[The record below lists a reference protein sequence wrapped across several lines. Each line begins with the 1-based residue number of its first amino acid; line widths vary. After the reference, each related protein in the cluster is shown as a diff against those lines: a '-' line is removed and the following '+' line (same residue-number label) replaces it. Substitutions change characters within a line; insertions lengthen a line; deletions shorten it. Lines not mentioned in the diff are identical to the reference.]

1 MKRLFLTIL
10 FFSFS
15 FIQAQSNSVV
25 FELNDGYK
33 KFDIKNCLTN
43 KTEYSQVQLS
53 IVKGELSDIKS
64 FKLLITLSD
73 TIKYAFNSYNELS
86 NTDPLSWLQGNK
98 AFKNYKKINF
108 DIKLT
113 LKNGVKEEQNFT
125 VCLKDQI
132 KEDRKKALI
141 AKKKA
146 EESKKTRSVTKTKKT
161 SSKKDYIEIPVSF
174 ATDRNDTKNAD
185 LNERFGTKRAEL
197 QYGRT
202 IVSIP
207 YTHKL
212 GEIERPSYWRL
223 EFSEDASKHVMI
235 QSIKKQD
242 KETYFNQMAERIAK
256 NGKSTF
262 LFVHGYNV
270 SFADAARRA
279 AQITF
284 DLRFGGEPVFYS
296 WPSQGATTLYTV
308 DEANIE
314 WAKHNMKN
322 FLKDYLTRS
331 KADDIYLVAHSM
343 GNRGLTKALIELM
356 NENPELKDK
365 ITEVILAAPDID
377 ADVFRRDIA
386 PKMVKKIAKPITLY
400 VSADDL
406 ALIAS
411 RKVHGNPRAGDAG
424 KGLVIVKGIETIDA
438 SGVDTS
444 FLSHS
449 YFATTST
456 IIADILDLIKSGK
469 RATDRETLEKVSQ
482 ENVTYWK
489 VKQGKN

>member
-15 FIQAQSNSVV
+15 FIQAQTNSVV
-25 FELNDGYK
+25 FELNDGYS
-33 KFDIKNCLTN
+33 KFDSNNCLTN
-43 KTEYSQVQLS
+43 KTDYSKVQLS
-53 IVKGELSDIKS
+53 ITNGDVSDIVS
-64 FKLLITLSD
+64 FKLVISLSKE
-73 TIKYAFNSYNELS
+73 IKYTFNSFDELR
-86 NTDPLSWLQGNK
+86 NTDPLSWLDGNN
-98 AFKNYKKINF
+98 AFKTFKKINF
-108 DIKLT
+108 DLKLT
-113 LKNGVKEEQNFT
+113 LKNGAKEVQNFN

-132 KEDRKKALI
+132 REDRKKTLI
-141 AKKKA
+141 AKRKA
-146 EESKKTRSVTKTKKT
+146 EDRKKTRSVKRIRKTAK
-161 SSKKDYIEIPVSF
+161 KKDYIEIPVSF
-174 ATDRNDTKNAD
+174 ATDRNDTNNSD
-185 LNERFGTKRAEL
+185 LNERFGGKRAEV
-197 QYGRT
+197 QYGRA

-212 GEIERPSYWRL
+212 GEIERPSYWKL
-223 EFSEDASKHVMI
+223 EFSEDATKHVMI
-235 QSIKKQD
+235 QSLKKQS
-242 KETYFNQMAERIAK
+242 KEDYFNQMTERIAK

-270 SFADAARRA
+270 TFADAARRT

-284 DLRFGGEPVFYS
+284 DLRFNGEPVFYS
-296 WPSQGATTLYTV
+296 WPSQGTTTGYTV

-322 FLKDYLTRS
+322 FLKDYLTRT

-343 GNRGLTKALIELM
+343 GNRGLTKALIDLM

-377 ADVFRRDIA
+377 ADVFKRDIA
-386 PKMVKKIAKPITLY
+386 PKMVQKIAKPITLY

-411 RKVHGNPRAGDAG
+411 RKVHGNKRAGDAG
-424 KGLVIVKGIETIDA
+424 KGVVIVNGVETIDA

-469 RATDRETLEKVSQ
+469 RATDRETLEKVSR

-489 VKQGKN
+489 VKQKKN

>member
-1 MKRLFLTIL
+1 MKQLLTLLFT
-10 FFSFS
+10 FSFFVS
-15 FIQAQSNSVV
+15 ISQTNDLV
-25 FELNDGYK
+25 FELNDGYQ
-33 KFDIKNCLTN
+33 KFNTTNCLTN
-43 KTEYSQVQLS
+43 KTDYSKVQLS
-53 IVKGELSDIKS
+53 LTKGDLSSLKS
-64 FKLLITLSD
+64 FKLIITLSSEISY
-73 TIKYAFNSYNELS
+73 TFTSYNELR
-86 NTDPLSWLQGNK
+86 NTDPLSWLEGNN
-98 AFKNYKKINF
+98 AFKNFKSINF
-108 DIKLT
+108 DLKTELT
-113 LKNGVKEEQNFT
+113 SGKKETQKFS
-125 VCLKDQI
+125 VCLKEI
-132 KEDRKKALI
+132 S
-141 AKKKA
+141 
-146 EESKKTRSVTKTKKT
+146 SKPKIVTRSLTNNSK
-161 SSKKDYIEIPVSF
+161 KKDYIEIPVSF
-174 ATDRNDTKNAD
+174 ATDRNDTKDSD
-185 LNERFGTKRAEL
+185 LNDRFGTKRAEL
-197 QYGRT
+197 QYGRVV
-202 IVSIP
+202 VSIP

-223 EFSEDASKHVMI
+223 EFSEDPTKHVML
-235 QSIKKQD
+235 QSVKIQD
-242 KETYFNQMAERIAK
+242 KETYFKQMAERIAK

-270 SFADAARRA
+270 TFADAARRA

-296 WPSQGATTLYTV
+296 WPSQGATTKYTV

-322 FLKDYLTRS
+322 FLRDYLTKS

-343 GNRGLTKALIELM
+343 GNRGLTKALIDLM
-356 NENPELKDK
+356 NEHPELKDK

-386 PKMVKKIAKPITLY
+386 PKMVQKIAKPITLY
-400 VSADDL
+400 VSSDDL

-424 KGLVIVKGIETIDA
+424 KGVVIVEGVETIDA

-449 YFATTST
+449 YFATTKT
-456 IIADILDLIKSGK
+456 IIEDILDLIKSGK
-469 RATDRETLEKVSQ
+469 RAPDRETLERVSR

>member
-1 MKRLFLTIL
+1 MKRLFL
-10 FFSFS
+10 FFIFLSIFVT
-15 FIQAQSNSVV
+15 QAQTNSVV
-25 FELNDGYK
+25 FELNNGYS
-33 KFDIKNCLTN
+33 KFDTTNCLTN
-43 KTEYSQVQLS
+43 KTEYSKIQLS
-53 IVKGELSDIKS
+53 IIKGDITDVDS
-64 FKLLITLSD
+64 FKLIITLSPEI
-73 TIKYAFNSYNELS
+73 TFTFNSYNELR
-86 NTDPLSWLQGNK
+86 NTDPLSWLEGKK
-98 AFKNYKKINF
+98 AFQSFQKINF
-108 DIKLT
+108 DVNLT
-113 LKNGVKEEQNFT
+113 LKNGKKEYQNFD
-125 VCLKDQI
+125 VCLKQI
-132 KEDRKKALI
+132 IVKKPI
-141 AKKKA
+141 V
-146 EESKKTRSVTKTKKT
+146 TRSLTKTIGN
-161 SSKKDYIEIPVSF
+161 KDFIEIPVSF
-174 ATDRNDTKNAD
+174 ATDRNDTNNLD
-185 LNERFGTKRAEL
+185 LNERFGRKRAEV
-197 QYGRT
+197 QYGRA

-223 EFSEDASKHVMI
+223 EFSEDATKHVMI
-235 QSIKKQD
+235 QSIKKQN
-242 KETYFNQMAERIAK
+242 KEAYFKQMAKRIAQ

-270 SFADAARRA
+270 TFADAARRT

-284 DLRFGGEPVFYS
+284 DLRFSGEPVFYS
-296 WPSQGATTLYTV
+296 WPSQGTTTGYTI

-322 FLKDYLTRS
+322 FLKDYLTKT

-386 PKMVKKIAKPITLY
+386 PKMVKKIGKPITLY
-400 VSADDL
+400 VSSDDL
-406 ALIAS
+406 ALLAS
-411 RKVHGNPRAGDAG
+411 RKVHGNKRAGDAG
-424 KGLVIVKGIETIDA
+424 KGVVIVKGIETIDA

-469 RATDRETLEKVSQ
+469 RAANRETLEKVSI

-489 VKQGKN
+489 VKQHKN

>member
-1 MKRLFLTIL
+1 MKRLFILLFLTT
-10 FFSFS
+10 FSFAH
-15 FIQAQSNSVV
+15 AQTNSVV
-25 FELNDGYK
+25 FELNDGYQ
-33 KFDIKNCLTN
+33 KFDATNCLTN
-43 KTEYSQVQLS
+43 KTDYSKVQLS
-53 IVKGELSDIKS
+53 IVKGEISSLKS
-64 FKLLITLSD
+64 FQLIITLNEKI
-73 TIKYAFNSYNELS
+73 TYTFNSYNELR
-86 NTDPLSWLQGNK
+86 NTDPLSWLKGNE
-98 AFKNYKKINF
+98 AFKNFKNINF
-108 DIKLT
+108 DLKTELT
-113 LKNGVKEEQNFT
+113 SGKKETQNFK
-125 VCLKDQI
+125 VCLKEI
-132 KEDRKKALI
+132 I
-141 AKKKA
+141 
-146 EESKKTRSVTKTKKT
+146 SKPKMVTRSLTNTTK
-161 SSKKDYIEIPVSF
+161 KKDYIEIPVSF
-174 ATDRNDTKNAD
+174 ATDRNDTNDSD
-185 LNERFGTKRAEL
+185 LNDRFGTKRADL
-197 QYGRT
+197 KYGRVV
-202 IVSIP
+202 VSIP

-223 EFSEDASKHVMI
+223 EFSEDPTKHVML
-235 QSIKKQD
+235 QSVKMQD
-242 KETYFNQMAERIAK
+242 KETYFKQMVERIAK

-296 WPSQGATTLYTV
+296 WPSQGATTKYTV

-322 FLKDYLTRS
+322 FLRDYLTKT

-343 GNRGLTKALIELM
+343 GNRGLTKALIDLM
-356 NENPELKDK
+356 NEHPKLKDK

-386 PKMVKKIAKPITLY
+386 PKMVQKIAKPITLY
-400 VSADDL
+400 VSSDDL

-424 KGLVIVKGIETIDA
+424 KGVVIVPGVETIDA

-449 YFATTST
+449 YFATTKT
-456 IIADILDLIKSGK
+456 IIEDILDLIKSGK
-469 RATDRETLEKVSQ
+469 RAPDRETLERVSQ
-482 ENVTYWK
+482 ANVTYWK